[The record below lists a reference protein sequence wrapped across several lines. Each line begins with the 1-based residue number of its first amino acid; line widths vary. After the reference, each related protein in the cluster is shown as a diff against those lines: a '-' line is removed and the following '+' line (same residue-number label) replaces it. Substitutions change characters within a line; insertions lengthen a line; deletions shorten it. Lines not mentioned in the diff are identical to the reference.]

1 MKIVKINAI
10 ILVAIF
16 SLLTVSCQKE
26 YIENEPEAFYD
37 PGKRLKLNNYLL
49 VLDDSELTHSGEPGA
64 FYDEESQVLI
74 LDTIVVE
81 SEIDTS
87 NVILIDREDD
97 VLLLRVDQ
105 LTKEDG
111 QYTIETERGFIHDVF
126 DNVDLIFDFNPQYSD
141 DKMKSASLSQ
151 LDNETLSQEL
161 TDNKNAIHPS
171 EIRMIVGNTEQ
182 VIFSVDKDIPLT
194 TTKSATSQSAT
205 NNDGRVG
212 FDHQFNTNKTIVE
225 VGPVKLQLE
234 DFGFSWYSDLKA
246 NLSTSTKYKHH
257 KVCFVKCKEWDT
269 AYEKDVDFTLTATNM
284 DIEAWFDIA
293 AVINGKLPLVSETDP
308 IVNLQLQFEFPVGAV
323 PVILGV
329 EFGLDLGVDISVEG
343 AMKASTGYTVKYNI
357 PKMQVGAH
365 GWVRVPDAWHHGLNP
380 KYDYTEGHI
389 VEQKIH
395 PLKLEAM
402 ATLKQVYTLKPTMG
416 ISAYRAAGPEI
427 NLAIGTEVDFSV
439 GGGVSIDL
447 TKPKAPEA
455 YVGWGSKWSTKVGAG
470 GGVWIDC
477 FGLAN
482 KHLDIPTLSLLPSIP
497 IWHTPESMKK
507 TTDNDF
513 AQTVVGE
520 AKEVEVEV
528 KDSWTIPAPAMFIS
542 WESRDYIGEGEVS
555 TEAGGYWEYPITV
568 SGIDGKTKN
577 TWHPTKAGDHKP
589 YCMVKNGKLK
599 LVAQEIFTT
608 TTYEN

>member
-1 MKIVKINAI
+1 MKILKINVLI
-10 ILVAIF
+10 FVAIF

-26 YIENEPEAFYD
+26 MIENEPEAFYD
-37 PGKRLKLNNYLL
+37 PGKRIKINNYLL
-49 VLDDSELTHSGEPGA
+49 VLDDSELTHGGGEQGA
-64 FYDEESQVLI
+64 FYDAESQVLI

-97 VLLLRVDQ
+97 VLLLRVNQ
-105 LTKEDG
+105 VTKENG
-111 QYTIETERGFIHDVF
+111 QYTVETERGFIHDVF
-126 DNVDLIFDFNPQYSD
+126 DDVDLAFDFNPQYSD

-151 LDNETLSQEL
+151 LNNETLSQEL
-161 TDNKNAIHPS
+161 TDSQNAIHPS
-171 EIRMIVGNTEQ
+171 EIRMIIGDTEQ
-182 VIFSVDKDIPLT
+182 VIFSVEKDIPLA
-194 TTKSATSQSAT
+194 TTKSATSQTSTA
-205 NNDGRVG
+205 NGSRVG

-246 NLSTSTKYKHH
+246 NYSTNTRYHHH
-257 KVCFVKCKEWDT
+257 KTCIKWVGCKEWDT
-269 AYEKDVDFTLTATNM
+269 AYEKDVDFTLTATDM

-293 AVINGKLPLVSETDP
+293 AIIDGKLPLVSETDP

-343 AMKASTGYTVKYNI
+343 AMKASTGYTVKYNV

-365 GWVRVPDAWHHGLNP
+365 GWVKVPDAWHYGLNP
-380 KYDYTEGHI
+380 KYAYTEGHI
-389 VEQKIH
+389 VEQEVH

-447 TKPKAPEA
+447 QEPKAPEA
-455 YVGWGSKWSTKVGAG
+455 YIGWGSKWSTKVGAG

-477 FGLAN
+477 FGVAN
-482 KHLDIPTLSLLPSIP
+482 KHLDIPTLTLLPNIP
-497 IWHTPESMKK
+497 IWHTPESMEKK
-507 TTDNDF
+507 ADNDF

-528 KDSWTIPAPAMFIS
+528 KDSWTIPAPAMFVEWIP
-542 WESRDYIGEGEVS
+542 DG
-555 TEAGGYWEYPITV
+555 GGYWEHPITLT
-568 SGIDGKTKN
+568 GLGTTKN
-577 TWHPTKAGDHKP
+577 TWHPTEAGTFAP
-589 YCMVKNGKLK
+589 YCYVKNGSLK
-599 LVAQEIFTT
+599 EKGRVTFNTT
-608 TTYEN
+608 TTAK

>member
-1 MKIVKINAI
+1 MKKLNIITI

-16 SLLTVSCQKE
+16 SILTVSCQKE
-26 YIENEPEAFYD
+26 IIEKEPEAFFD

-49 VLDDSELTHSGEPGA
+49 VLDDSELTHGGGEQGA
-64 FYDEESQVLI
+64 FFDKLSQVLI

-97 VLLLRVDQ
+97 VLLLRVNQ
-105 LTKEDG
+105 VTKEDG

-126 DNVDLIFDFNPQYSD
+126 DNVDLTFDFNPQYSD
-141 DKMKSASLSQ
+141 NKMKSVSLSQ
-151 LDNETLSQEL
+151 LNKETLSQEL
-161 TDNKNAIHPS
+161 TDGKNAIHPS
-171 EIRMIVGNTEQ
+171 EIRMIIGDTEQ
-182 VIFSVDKDIPLT
+182 VIFSVEKDIPLI
-194 TTKSATSQSAT
+194 TTKSATSQTSTA
-205 NNDGRVG
+205 NGSRVG

-246 NLSTSTKYKHH
+246 NYSTNTRYHHH
-257 KVCFVKCKEWDT
+257 KTCIKWVGCKEWDT
-269 AYEKDVDFTLTATNM
+269 AYEKDVDFTLTATDM

-293 AVINGKLPLVSETDP
+293 AIIDGELPLVSETDP

-329 EFGLDLGVDISVEG
+329 EFGLDLGIDISVEG
-343 AMKASTGYTVKYNI
+343 AMKATTGYTVKYNV

-365 GWVRVPDAWHHGLNP
+365 GWVKVPDAWHHGLNP
-380 KYDYTEGHI
+380 KYDYTEGAI
-389 VEQKIH
+389 VEKKMH

-447 TKPKAPEA
+447 QEPKAPEA

-477 FGLAN
+477 FGVVN

-497 IWHTPESMKK
+497 IWHTPESMEKK
-507 TTDNDF
+507 ADNDF

-528 KDSWTIPAPAMFIS
+528 KDSWTIPAPAIFVEWIS
-542 WESRDYIGEGEVS
+542 NG
-555 TEAGGYWEYPITV
+555 GGYWEQPITLT
-568 SGIDGKTKN
+568 GLGTTKN
-577 TWHPTKAGDHKP
+577 TWHPTEAGTFAP
-589 YCMVKNGKLK
+589 YCYVKNGSLK
-599 LVAQEIFTT
+599 EKGRVNFNTT
-608 TTYEN
+608 TVAN

>member
-1 MKIVKINAI
+1 MKILKINAL
-10 ILVAIF
+10 ILVSIF

-26 YIENEPEAFYD
+26 IIENEPEAFYD
-37 PGKRLKLNNYLL
+37 PGIRLKINNYLL
-49 VLDDSELTHSGEPGA
+49 VLDDSELTHGGGEQGA

-97 VLLLRVDQ
+97 VLLLRVNQ
-105 LTKEDG
+105 VTKEDG

-126 DNVDLIFDFNPQYSD
+126 DNVDLTFDFNPQYSD
-141 DKMKSASLSQ
+141 DKLKSASLSN
-151 LDNETLSQEL
+151 LDKETLSQEL
-161 TDNKNAIHPS
+161 TDDKNAIHPS
-171 EIRMIVGNTEQ
+171 EIRMIVGDTEQ
-182 VIFSVDKDIPLT
+182 VIFSVEKDIPLT

-205 NNDGRVG
+205 TDGSRVG
-212 FDHQFNTNKTIVE
+212 FDHQFNTDKTIVE
-225 VGPVKLQLE
+225 VGPVKLVLE

-246 NLSTSTKYKHH
+246 DYSTSTKYHHH
-257 KVCFVKCKEWDT
+257 KTCIKYLGCHEWDE
-269 AYEKDVDFTLTATNM
+269 AYEKALNYTLTATNM
-284 DIEAWFDIA
+284 DIEAWFDVA
-293 AVINGKLPLVSETDP
+293 AVIDGELPLVSETDP
-308 IVNLQLQFEFPVGAV
+308 IVNLQLQFQFPVGPV

-357 PKMQVGAH
+357 PKMQVGAQ
-365 GWVRVPDAWHHGLNP
+365 GWVKTPIPYDWGLNAT
-380 KYDYTEGHI
+380 YDYTQGSI
-389 VEQKIH
+389 VEQEVH

-447 TKPKAPEA
+447 EEPKAPEA
-455 YVGWGSKWSTKVGAG
+455 YIGWGSNWSTKVGAG

-497 IWHTPESMKK
+497 IWHTPDDMKGK
-507 TTDNDF
+507 SELGDTKI
-513 AQTVVGE
+513 GE
-520 AKEVEVEV
+520 EKEVEVEV
-528 KDSWTIPAPAMFIS
+528 LDSWTLPAPLMFVK
-542 WESRDYIGEGEVS
+542 WESDG
-555 TEAGGYWEYPITV
+555 GGYWEEPITITAL
-568 SGIDGKTKN
+568 GTTKN
-577 TWHPTKAGDHKP
+577 TWHPTEAGTFAP
-589 YCMVKNGKLK
+589 YCYVKNGSLK
-599 LVAQEIFTT
+599 EKGRVTFNTT
-608 TTYEN
+608 TTAN

>member
-1 MKIVKINAI
+1 MKILKINAL
-10 ILVAIF
+10 ILVATF
-16 SLLTVSCQKE
+16 SLLTISCQKDI
-26 YIENEPEAFYD
+26 IENEPEAFFD
-37 PGKRLKLNNYLL
+37 PGERIKINNYLL
-49 VLDDSELTHSGEPGA
+49 VLDDSELTHGGGEQGA
-64 FYDEESQVLI
+64 FYDAESQVLI
-74 LDTIVVE
+74 LDTMVVE

-97 VLLLRVDQ
+97 VLLLRVNQ
-105 LTKEDG
+105 VTKEDG
-111 QYTIETERGFIHDVF
+111 QYTVETERGFIHDVF
-126 DNVDLIFDFNPQYSD
+126 DDVDLAFDFNPQYSD

-161 TDNKNAIHPS
+161 TDDKNAIHPS
-171 EIRMIVGNTEQ
+171 EIRMIIGDTEQ

-194 TTKSATSQSAT
+194 TTKSATSQYAT

-212 FDHQFNTNKTIVE
+212 FDHQFNTNKTILE

-234 DFGFSWYSDLKA
+234 DFGFSWYSDLRA
-246 NLSTSTKYKHH
+246 NYSTGTKYHHH
-257 KVCFVKCKEWDT
+257 KECAPSWLGGGCVDIKT
-269 AYEKDVDFTLTATNM
+269 AYEKDVDFTLTATDM

-293 AVINGKLPLVSETDP
+293 AVIDGKLPLVSETDP

-329 EFGLDLGVDISVEG
+329 EFGLDLGIDISVEG
-343 AMKASTGYTVKYNI
+343 AMKASTGYTIKYNI
-357 PKMQVGAH
+357 PKMEVGAH
-365 GWVRVPDAWHHGLNP
+365 GWVKVPDAYHFGLDP
-380 KYDYTEGHI
+380 KYDYTEGSI
-389 VEQKIH
+389 VEKKMH

-427 NLAIGTEVDFSV
+427 NLAIGTEVDFGV

-447 TKPKAPEA
+447 EDPKAPEA

-497 IWHTPESMKK
+497 IWHTPESMEKK
-507 TTDNDF
+507 ADNDF

-520 AKEVEVEV
+520 TKEVEVEV
-528 KDSWTIPAPAMFIS
+528 KDSWTIPAPAMFVEWIS
-542 WESRDYIGEGEVS
+542 DG
-555 TEAGGYWEYPITV
+555 GGYWEQPITFT
-568 SGIDGKTKN
+568 GLGTTKN
-577 TWHPTKAGDHKP
+577 TWHPTEAGTFAP
-589 YCMVKNGKLK
+589 YCYVKNGSL
-599 LVAQEIFTT
+599 QEKGRVTFNTT
-608 TTYEN
+608 TTAN